1 VSSALSGKQL
11 SVFSL
16 GQLAHNFCRIDAATQ
31 STPYVNGGNIKITSM
46 LEHQEWT
53 RWMTWIFQ
61 VMPVFFLVGG
71 YSNGISWQY
80 GYMA

>member
-1 VSSALSGKQL
+1 
-11 SVFSL
+11 
-16 GQLAHNFCRIDAATQ
+16 
-31 STPYVNGGNIKITSM
+31 M